1 MTDEPI
7 AEHTIS
13 TTEALMA
20 QGAAIVA
27 LQDEI
32 AALKAER
39 DDLDAKLSSACKTIK
54 TVCQTEQRLKAAL
67 EQLIHDYEDETGEKA
82 MAARR
87 ALEGK

>member
-67 EQLIHDYEDETGEKA
+67 EEIAKGDNHYGQSSLRDI
-82 MAARR
+82 ARR
-87 ALEGK
+87 ALKE